1 MGIKSQHH
9 SLEPVEGNTSAPRKN
24 PYDRWN
30 ECFMQLMHEVDN
42 ELDAGRDP
50 FESNTVRRIAE
61 LAAAMFGNIVRE
73 SSRMKTVNINDQS
86 IIKVS
91 NAQKP
96 SWRQITA
103 LAISL
108 LGHFGQAVTSFVPF
122 AGGYTGN
129 KASMINGIGQ
139 GLGGVLGG
147 GGSNALNMLT
157 AWDNSKASLESN
169 KLEQEKKDRDDL
181 EQSRREQEQRRQKIE
196 DALKQ
201 LSDQEFQVF
210 EGFARPNS

>member
-1 MGIKSQHH
+1 MGYKPHH
-9 SLEPVEGNTSAPRKN
+9 LAPVEGNTSAPRKN

-30 ECFMQLMHEVDN
+30 EAFSLLLEEVDA
-42 ELDAGRDP
+42 EMKAGRDP
-50 FESNTVRRIAE
+50 FESTTVRQIAE
-61 LAAAMFGNIVRE
+61 LAAAIFGNIVRE
-73 SSRMKTVNINDQS
+73 SSRMKTTVINEQS
-86 IIKVS
+86 IIKAS

-103 LAISL
+103 LAVSL

-139 GLGGVLGG
+139 GFGGVLGG
-147 GGSNALNMLT
+147 GGSNAVNMLT

-201 LSDQEFQVF
+201 NADQAFQVF